1 VDGPN
6 MKVPGMPE
14 ADKFI
19 RKTERAKY
27 GRA

>member
-1 VDGPN
+1 
-6 MKVPGMPE
+6 MKVPGMAE